1 MKRTL
6 LFSLTTILFLI
17 GAVACGSAGAQ
28 STDGLP
34 TPTPLPT
41 PVVPEKPIYE
51 VQRGTVVNSLIF
63 NARVSPVVE
72 QELAFGRDGTVKEV
86 NVAQG
91 DNVAAGDVLAEL
103 DITDLEKAVR
113 DAEIALETAEFNLEK
128 AKLEHTEKILQAEI
142 DMQKEAL
149 TAQKE
154 ALETSSIS
162 PITAKQ
168 LELQNAQAAVDGA
181 AQAYQEALTNSNV
194 EQSYVDSLAR
204 GLESAEQALL
214 LAEAEYNDELRKSG
228 TAAIDARIAELDQML
243 AENEYEKLLQGIDP
257 SHEVEVEKAQLALE
271 EAERKLGDAKLIAPF
286 DGRILTIS
294 IKRGSQAQSLQTVIV
309 IAQMEELELTANLN
323 ATDLAELSV
332 NQTASIIL
340 RNRPED
346 ELSGYIRTL
355 PYPYGGGS
363 GVGEDGNNETIAR
376 IAIDQDISLALGE
389 LAEVT
394 VILEERDDVLWL
406 PPAAIRRFQGR
417 RFVVVQEGDAQ
428 RRVDVRVGI
437 ESEDRVEILEGVEE
451 GMVIVGE

>member
-1 MKRTL
+1 MKQL
-6 LFSLTTILFLI
+6 GLFLLTLI
-17 GAVACGSAGAQ
+17 ILGALVACGSAAGQ
-28 STDGLP
+28 TLDDVP

-41 PVVPEKPIYE
+41 PVVPEKPVYE

-72 QELAFGRDGTVKEV
+72 QELAFGRDGVVLAV

-91 DNVAAGDVLAEL
+91 DMVAAGDVLAEL
-103 DITDLEKAVR
+103 DITELEKAVT

-149 TAQKE
+149 QAQVE

-168 LELQNAQAAVDGA
+168 IALQEAQAAVDAA
-181 AQAYQEALTNSNV
+181 AQGYQEALTNSNV
-194 EQSYVDSLAR
+194 DQSYVDSMAR
-204 GLESAEQALL
+204 GLEAAEQALL
-214 LAEAEYNDELRKSG
+214 VAEAEYNDELR
-228 TAAIDARIAELDQML
+228 AAGAVGIEAQIAELDSML

-257 SHEVEVEKAQLALE
+257 SVEVEVQKAQLALE

-286 DGRILTIS
+286 DGRVLTIN
-294 IKRGSQAQSLQTVIV
+294 IKRGSQAQALQTVIV

-323 ATDLAELSV
+323 ATDLEQLSV
-332 NQTASIIL
+332 NQPASIEL
-340 RNRPED
+340 RNRPE
-346 ELSGYIRTL
+346 ETLTGYIRTL

-363 GVGEDGNNETIAR
+363 GTGSGANEETVAR
-376 IAIDQDISLALGE
+376 IAIDQEIELALGE

-394 VILEERDDVLWL
+394 VILEERDNVLWL

-417 RFVVVQEGDAQ
+417 RFVVVQEGEAQ

-437 ESEDRVEILEGVEE
+437 ESEDRIEIVEGLEE

>member
-1 MKRTL
+1 MKQL
-6 LFSLTTILFLI
+6 GLFLLTLI
-17 GAVACGSAGAQ
+17 ILGALVACGSAAGQ
-28 STDGLP
+28 TLDDVP

-41 PVVPEKPIYE
+41 PVVPEKPVYE

-72 QELAFGRDGTVKEV
+72 QELAFGRDGVVLAV
-86 NVAQG
+86 NVTQG
-91 DNVAAGDVLAEL
+91 DMVAAGDVLAEL
-103 DITDLEKAVR
+103 DITELEKAVT

-149 TAQKE
+149 QAQVE

-168 LELQNAQAAVDGA
+168 IALQEAQAAVDAA
-181 AQAYQEALTNSNV
+181 AQGYQEALTNSNV
-194 EQSYVDSLAR
+194 DQSYVDSMAR
-204 GLESAEQALL
+204 GLEAAEQALL
-214 LAEAEYNDELRKSG
+214 VAEAEYNDELR
-228 TAAIDARIAELDQML
+228 AAGAVGIEAQIAELDNML
-243 AENEYEKLLQGIDP
+243 AANEYEKLLQGIDP
-257 SHEVEVEKAQLALE
+257 AVEVEVQKAQLALE

-286 DGRILTIS
+286 DGRILTIN
-294 IKRGSQAQSLQTVIV
+294 IKRGSQAQALQTVIV

-323 ATDLAELSV
+323 ATDLEQLSV
-332 NQTASIIL
+332 NQPASIEL
-340 RNRPED
+340 RNRPE
-346 ELSGYIRTL
+346 ETLTGYIRTL

-363 GVGEDGNNETIAR
+363 GTGSGSNNEETVAR
-376 IAIDQDISLALGE
+376 IAIDQDIELALGE

-394 VILEERDDVLWL
+394 VILEERDNVLWL

-437 ESEDRVEILEGVEE
+437 ESEDRIEIVEGLEE

>member
-6 LFSLTTILFLI
+6 LFSLTTILILI
-17 GAVACGSAGAQ
+17 IMVACGSSNAQ
-28 STDGLP
+28 TVDNLP

-41 PVVPEKPIYE
+41 PVVPEKPVYE

-91 DNVAAGDVLAEL
+91 DMVAAGDVLAEL

-149 TAQKE
+149 NAQKE

-204 GLESAEQALL
+204 GLEAAEQALL

-243 AENEYEKLLQGIDP
+243 AENEYEKLLQGIEP
-257 SHEVEVEKAQLALE
+257 SYEVEVEKAQLALE

-332 NQTASIIL
+332 NQPASIIL
-340 RNRPED
+340 RNRPEN
-346 ELSGYIRTL
+346 ELTGYIRTL

-363 GVGEDGNNETIAR
+363 GTGSGNNNETIAR
-376 IAIDQDISLALGE
+376 IAIDQDVSLALGE

-451 GMVIVGE
+451 GMVIIGE